1 MNGMADIRDQE
12 TRVHIISEKCSIE
25 KCRPIV
31 NEDGR

>member
-12 TRVHIISEKCSIE
+12 TRVHLISEKCSIE
-25 KCRPIV
+25 SRPIV